1 MKIKLFSLAT
11 FFALLLIVV
20 PLAFAQTNL
29 RAGKNDATL
38 RADEVIG
45 SDYFSAG
52 DTVTLA
58 GTVDGDA
65 YLAGGNVD
73 VTGTVNGDVLAAGG
87 NVNISGKVNGNV
99 RVAGGNLNISGT
111 VGKNLTTAGGTIIVT
126 DQAKINGSGV
136 IVGGNVSLLAPITKG
151 LTIGGG
157 QVNIANQV
165 GGDINAGVGKLTL
178 SPLAKV
184 NGNLIYW
191 SEDVADISSQA
202 SVSGQIT
209 QNIPPKNSHQDKETG
224 QKSSAGGAIV
234 FKIFSFIT
242 ALVMGLLLLWLVPS
256 FVERTTL
263 TIYKS
268 PLLSFGIGFLAVA
281 LTPFIVLLL
290 LITLVGIPFIFVWL
304 FVLVFSLW
312 MAKVFISVAVG
323 LWIVRVFRQKTS
335 IYLAFSSGLVIYYLL
350 SMIPVIGWIVGFI
363 SGMIG
368 LGALMITKRNYY
380 QDLRQKKII

>member
-1 MKIKLFSLAT
+1 MKTKIISLAI
-11 FFALLLIVV
+11 FLGLLLLLT
-20 PLAFAQTNL
+20 PLASAQTNL
-29 RAGKNDATL
+29 RGGDNTNLK
-38 RADEVIG
+38 ADEFI
-45 SDYFSAG
+45 STDYFSAG
-52 DTVTLA
+52 DTVILA

-65 YLAGGNVD
+65 YLAGGNID

-111 VGKNLTTAGGTIIVT
+111 VGKNITTAGGTIIIS
-126 DQAKINGSGV
+126 DQAKLGGSGV
-136 IVGGNVSLLAPITKG
+136 LMGGNISLLSPISKG

-209 QNIPPKNSHQDKETG
+209 QNIPPKTSHQYKETS
-224 QKSSAGGAIV
+224 QKSSAGGAIF

-256 FVERTTL
+256 FVESTTL

-281 LTPFIVLLL
+281 LTPFIVILL

-380 QDLRQKKII
+380 LDLRQKKII